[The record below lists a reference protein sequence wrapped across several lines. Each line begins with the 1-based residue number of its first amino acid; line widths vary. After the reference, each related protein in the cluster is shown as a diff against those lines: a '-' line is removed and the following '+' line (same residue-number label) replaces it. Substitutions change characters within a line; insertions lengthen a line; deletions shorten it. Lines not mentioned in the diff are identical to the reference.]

1 MRAARSSACA
11 TASRLTRVADARAL
25 PLSQDYEKTLGDQLY
40 YCYEL
45 VTDKETTL
53 VSVTAYGGRFYGAF
67 VVAPKS
73 LVTEDQDKYYRMV
86 DSFCASN

>member
-1 MRAARSSACA
+1 M
-11 TASRLTRVADARAL
+11 ADARAL
-25 PLSQDYEKTLGDQLY
+25 RLSQDYEKTLGDQLY

-45 VTDKETTL
+45 VTDKDTTL